1 MRGALSWLVPKSA
14 ALAIAILVIGAC
26 GAGQSQYGSPV
37 RLATYLANEGRSSY
51 FAGERLPAAASNAQ
65 PAILWTAHAPGSISA
80 QPLVSGGFVYWGSW
94 DGYEHATTTSGVEVW
109 STDLGRATDARCD
122 PPSAG
127 VAGAPTL
134 ALVAGAPVLYVG
146 GGDAEMFALNA
157 RTGSIIWKTTIGT
170 TPAEFIWGSP
180 ALYGS
185 SLYIG
190 VSAFGECTP
199 SSGRLLRLNAA
210 TGAIGN
216 VFEVVP
222 RGCTGGGI
230 WGSPAVDAAASTV
243 YVATGDSDT
252 SDCSQPTPYAQAVV
266 ALRAADL
273 RPLDFWQV
281 PEKDRVHDGDFGA
294 TVTLFSAR
302 VDGYDRDRVG
312 VGNKNGLYYAFDRS
326 HIGRGPLWQA
336 TIARGG
342 SCPYCGDGSIA
353 SSAFDGTALY
363 VGGGATTIGGAGCN
377 GGLRALDPATGATIW
392 QLCLTGGPVLA
403 AVVSMPGL
411 VLAGSGRE
419 LVGAASRSGQI
430 VYRFADSDVQAAFL
444 APAWVTRGV
453 VYAATSGGYL
463 YALR

>member
-1 MRGALSWLVPKSA
+1 MRGAVSKLTVKSA
-14 ALAIAILVIGAC
+14 ALAVALLVANAC
-26 GAGQSQYGSPV
+26 GAGQTQNPSPV
-37 RLATYLANEGRSSY
+37 QLATYLATEGRTAY
-51 FAGERLPAAASNAQ
+51 FAGERLPAAGGKAQ
-65 PAILWTAHAPGSISA
+65 PAVLWTAHAPGSISA
-80 QPLVSGGFVYWGSW
+80 QPLVMGGLVYWGSW
-94 DGYEHATTTSGVEVW
+94 DGYEHATTTSGAPVW

-127 VAGAPTL
+127 VAGTPTL
-134 ALVAGAPVLYVG
+134 AVAAGAQVLYVG
-146 GGDAEMFALNA
+146 GGNAELFALNA
-157 RTGSIIWKTTIGT
+157 RTGSIIWKTTVGT

-185 SLYIG
+185 SLYVG

-210 TGAIGN
+210 TGAIAN

-230 WGSPAVDAAASTV
+230 WGSPAVDAAAGMV
-243 YVATGDSDT
+243 YVATGDSDAA
-252 SDCSQPTPYAQAVV
+252 DCPQPTPYAQAVV

-273 RPLDFWQV
+273 HPLDFWQV
-281 PEKDRVHDGDFGA
+281 PEQDRVADGDFGA
-294 TVTLFSAR
+294 TVTLFSAHVAGQER
-302 VDGYDRDRVG
+302 QLVG
-312 VGNKNGLYYAFDRS
+312 VANKNGVYYAFDRS
-326 HIGRGPLWQA
+326 RIGRGPLWQA

-363 VGGGATTIGGAGCN
+363 VGGGATSMGGASCH
-377 GGLRALDPATGATIW
+377 GGLRALDPATGATTW
-392 QLCLTGGPVLA
+392 QLCLTTGPVLA
-403 AVVSMPGL
+403 AVVSAPGL
-411 VLAGSGRE
+411 VLAGSGHE

-430 VYRFADSDVQAAFL
+430 VYRFADSDLRAAFI

-463 YALR
+463 YALN